1 MDALLSRHALEISIF
16 ESSVRQLAPKPRF
29 GKAPSA
35 EAIERAEAS
44 ARSKRVELDL
54 RHRSELDA
62 LSAAPPPI
70 EAAAPVLAAAIAPAE
85 RDASDGEDDG
95 SDGAGAAE
103 SAASRKGKAARRRE
117 RKEARLASE
126 RAAALGADASSAG
139 VPSAREAEMESLERQ
154 LLPLGFTIAPI
165 TGDGHCL
172 FRAVA
177 AQMALAGGSGDS
189 VNHVELR
196 RRAAQ
201 VIRTFWE
208 DYAPFLPYEA
218 SDDYREEAPAAL
230 AAVGRYCDRLA
241 TTNAWGGHPEIRAL
255 AHATGCSVLVY
266 RAGSEALEF
275 KPRGD
280 ETARSDASAPAA
292 ARCVRISFHVHYG
305 ASEHY
310 NSVVKVRQ

>member
-1 MDALLSRHALEISIF
+1 MDELLSRHALELSIF

-29 GKAPSA
+29 GKAPTA

-44 ARSKRVELDL
+44 ARSKRIELDL
-54 RHRSELDA
+54 RHRSELEA
-62 LSAAPPPI
+62 FSAAPPAS
-70 EAAAPVLAAAIAPAE
+70 ETVAPMLAATIAPPE
-85 RDASDGEDDG
+85 RDDGEDDG
-95 SDGAGAAE
+95 SDGGIAD
-103 SAASRKGKAARRRE
+103 SAASKKGKAARRRE
-117 RKEARLASE
+117 RKETRLASE
-126 RAAALGADASSAG
+126 RAAALGAGVDIAG
-139 VPSAREAEMESLERQ
+139 APSAREVEMESLRQQ
-154 LLPLGFTIAPI
+154 LLPLGFTIAPVI
-165 TGDGHCL
+165 GDGHCL

-177 AQMALAGGSGDS
+177 AQMALMGGSGGS
-189 VNHVELR
+189 VDHGELR

-208 DYAPFLPYEA
+208 DFAPFLPYEA
-218 SDDYREEAPAAL
+218 SDDYRDGAAL

-241 TTNAWGGHPEIRAL
+241 ATNAWGGHPEIRAL

-280 ETARSDASAPAA
+280 ETVLAGGSAPAA
-292 ARCVRISFHVHYG
+292 ARCVRVSFHAHYG

-310 NSVVKVRQ
+310 NSVVKLRP